1 MILVCTNCF
10 SDYTPNLFQKL
21 VDPTYVERTVRKYE
35 GRMFLLWRGLKRTYG
50 VDFPAPSSI
59 LEGVG
64 SDL

>member
-1 MILVCTNCF
+1 MRLAPCSI
-10 SDYTPNLFQKL
+10 SQKL
-21 VDPTYVERTVRKYE
+21 TDPDYVERTVRKYK
-35 GRMFLLWRGLKRTYG
+35 GRMFLLWRGLKRTYN